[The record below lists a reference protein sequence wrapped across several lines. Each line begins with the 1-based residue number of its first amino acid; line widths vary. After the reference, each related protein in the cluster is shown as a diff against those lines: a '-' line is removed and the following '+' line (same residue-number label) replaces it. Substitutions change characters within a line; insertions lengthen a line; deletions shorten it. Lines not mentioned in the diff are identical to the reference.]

1 MGPAA
6 GGCRPAEFERKHQ
19 MTEPKGKT
27 TAHGGRLRHRRFL
40 ITSGPQRAT
49 IDAIRYLANTST
61 GRLGSQLATEA
72 LDRGAAVTYLCGPG
86 AARPDPA
93 ALGDGRAKRLK
104 ILPVETFD
112 DLMRIIGGEL
122 GSRTYDAV
130 LHAMAVL
137 DYVPEKAGPAKTPS
151 GRDRWRLSLVPTP
164 KVIDM
169 IKRWDPDVLLIGFK
183 LEVDAGREK
192 LIAGALETARRSGA
206 DLMVANDLREVGDD
220 RHRALLVDSDGRVA
234 GEYTDRKSI
243 AAGLFNEIEKRLSG
257 GG

>member
-1 MGPAA
+1 MTGSERKAAA
-6 GGCRPAEFERKHQ
+6 GGRTLQ
-19 MTEPKGKT
+19 S
-27 TAHGGRLRHRRFL
+27 RRFL
-40 ITSGPQRAT
+40 ITSGPLRAP

-61 GRLGSQLATEA
+61 GRLGSRLAREA

-93 ALGDGRAKRLK
+93 ELQDGQAKRLR

-112 DLMRIIGGEL
+112 ELMRVIGDEL

-137 DYVPEKAGPAKTPS
+137 DYVPERAGSAKTPS
-151 GRDRWRLSLVPTP
+151 GRDRWSLTLVPTP

-169 IKRWDPDVLLIGFK
+169 IKRWDPDVLLVGFK
-183 LEVDAGREK
+183 LEVAAGREK
-192 LIAGALETARRSGA
+192 LIAGALETGRRSGA

-220 RHRALLVDSDGRVA
+220 RHRALLVDSAGRVA
-234 GEYTDRKSI
+234 GEYADRERI
-243 AAGLFNEIEKRLSG
+243 AAGLFDEIEKRLSG